1 MPGLAIIISPA
12 DRRENEAALQRM
24 IASMQHEPFYV
35 SGSHVDEEARLY
47 VAWSVH
53 PGSYCDCMPI
63 TSEDGDRV
71 LFFYGEHHRDD
82 GVHESPC
89 IETAR
94 ELLALLDG
102 DDPTSLRQLNGW
114 FHGVLLDRRHKRV
127 LVFNDR
133 CGMQRLYVH
142 DDGET
147 FLFASE
153 AKALLKAKPNLRE
166 LSSRGVAEYL
176 ACGAVLDG
184 RTLFSRISTMP
195 AASAWTFEHGA
206 ARSRQVYFDRREW
219 EDQTPIEAAEVE
231 GVLESMMPV
240 LMRRYAR
247 SRLPV
252 AVSLTGGYDT
262 RLIMAHLDR
271 KHTTGVSYT
280 FGGAYRDCFDVK
292 IARQVADVCH
302 YQHHVLPI
310 DRRFFESFPLLAERT
325 VYISDGHLGAT
336 NAYELYLNMGARGI
350 APVKLTGSFGSE
362 VMRGSRAFSAKSS
375 TPGFITPEFTRHID
389 ESVRSFEETTRGN
402 RLSFSVFK
410 HAPWYYYNRLAIEQ
424 SQVVVR
430 TPFLDNDLVSLMY
443 RVHRYDGDRRELAR
457 RLIQRGNAS
466 LATMPT
472 DTGNTSWWK
481 YHVLQF
487 LFQADYCYKSGMP
500 QWLEQLHYT
509 FGMLSPERWLI
520 GLHRFQHFRVWF
532 RTQLAGYV
540 RDIVLDPKT
549 ASRPYFNRPF
559 LEHMVNR
566 HLKGDRNYTDDIER
580 VLTMELTHR
589 TLLEA

>member
-1 MPGLAIIISPA
+1 
-12 DRRENEAALQRM
+12 
-24 IASMQHEPFYV
+24 
-35 SGSHVDEEARLY
+35 
-47 VAWSVH
+47 
-53 PGSYCDCMPI
+53 
-63 TSEDGDRV
+63 
-71 LFFYGEHHRDD
+71 
-82 GVHESPC
+82 
-89 IETAR
+89 
-94 ELLALLDG
+94 
-102 DDPTSLRQLNGW
+102 
-114 FHGVLLDRRHKRV
+114 
-127 LVFNDR
+127 
-133 CGMQRLYVH
+133 
-142 DDGET
+142 
-147 FLFASE
+147 
-153 AKALLKAKPNLRE
+153 
-166 LSSRGVAEYL
+166 
-176 ACGAVLDG
+176 
-184 RTLFSRISTMP
+184 
-195 AASAWTFEHGA
+195 
-206 ARSRQVYFDRREW
+206 
-219 EDQTPIEAAEVE
+219 
-231 GVLESMMPV
+231 
-240 LMRRYAR
+240 
-247 SRLPV
+247 
-252 AVSLTGGYDT
+252 VSLTGGYDT